1 VTCNSQSDRRQGSA
15 GAEPR
20 NSVNSEGMTE
30 TMKKAPE
37 EIAADLSKVVR
48 GDVYADIV
56 HRAAYSTDASIYRI
70 VPACVVAPRDAGDV
84 VAAVKYARDEGIAV
98 VARGAGSGL
107 AGEAL
112 CSGIVFDMTRH
123 TNKIISVDEDGAR
136 VVCEPGVVLSD
147 LNNYLAEYG
156 RKIGPDPSSAN
167 RATVGG
173 CVANNSTGAH
183 WLQYGY
189 MSEHVESIEGVL
201 SDGSL
206 VQFGNDVD
214 PMEVKDER
222 VRSIAGA
229 CARLISQNEAVI
241 KRALPKT
248 KRNRCG
254 YNIGGVHHDG
264 RIDLARLLAGSE
276 GTLAVFTK
284 ITLRTVAV
292 PAAKG
297 LLQLEFDSLAKMAEA
312 VPVIVG
318 SGAAA
323 CELMDRSLIDLAY
336 KALPEYRDILPA
348 GAAAVLT
355 VEHTGQDEDEVREK
369 IERTDSAVGEIASGR
384 RVVLDAAEQAR
395 IWKSR
400 KDAGPLLYRQR
411 SRRHPAEFMED
422 VSVNNEDLG
431 AYLAGLEKI
440 GKKYDI
446 KMSFFGHAGDGELHV
461 RPNLDLGEA
470 ADVEKMRAIAEEV
483 FSLAWSLGGTI
494 SGEHATG
501 LVRAGFVRRQYGDE
515 YYELLCHVK
524 KIFDP
529 ADLMNPGKII
539 NSDADAMVKNLRRA
553 DKILPG
559 KIETEL
565 LFDKDELALELE
577 QCYGCGLC
585 LSREP
590 DLRMCPVY
598 RALGEET
605 GSPRAKANLLHF
617 WVTGQL
623 EDRDFESAEF
633 RKFLDLCVNC
643 TACVQQCPSGVD
655 IPSLI
660 GVARAEYVRR
670 KGLRRA
676 EKVLSGNRYLGAL
689 GSFFGALANYV
700 VRSGIFKWVLEKTV
714 GIDRQREMPSFARG
728 SFLAAGRRH
737 LAAMGPIENPV
748 DKVAYFVD
756 TYANYNDH
764 ELGYAVLDVLRA
776 NGIEVTLPEQ
786 LPAPLPAIVYGDVKR
801 AKKDLAYSVR
811 HLAKA
816 VRDGYK
822 IVCSEPSA
830 ALCLKEELRRYVEG
844 ADAKLVCEN
853 TYELMSYLL
862 GLYREGKLRSPG
874 HAGEKP
880 RVKRGAKY
888 GGAAVEER
896 VGSGGEGQG
905 AEAGEPEEYVYHL
918 PCHLCAVGQERA
930 SIELLEGLCGVKVTD
945 LKAGCC
951 GLAGTYG
958 MQKKNYE
965 LSSNISA
972 GLWAA
977 LRSSGCEHVL
987 TECSACGMQIRH
999 ISDCVVTHPIKIL
1012 AEAYGK

>member
-1 VTCNSQSDRRQGSA
+1 
-15 GAEPR
+15 
-20 NSVNSEGMTE
+20 
-30 TMKKAPE
+30 MKKAPE
-37 EIAADLSKVVR
+37 EIAADLGKVVR

-84 VAAVKYARDEGIAV
+84 VAVVKYARDEGIAV

-112 CSGIVFDMTRH
+112 CSGIVFDMTRCM
-123 TNKIISVDEDGAR
+123 NKIISVDEDGTR

-173 CVANNSTGAH
+173 GVANNSTGAH

-189 MSEHVESIEGVL
+189 MGEHVESIEGVL
-201 SDGSL
+201 SDGS
-206 VQFGNDVD
+206 VVEFGNDVD
-214 PMEVKDER
+214 PKDVEDER

-241 KRALPKT
+241 KKSLPKT

-369 IERTDSAVGEIASGR
+369 IERTDSAVGEIANGR

-422 VSVNNEDLG
+422 VSVNNKDLG

-470 ADVEKMRAIAEEV
+470 ADVEKMRAIADEV

-515 YYELLCHVK
+515 YYELLRHVK

-553 DKILPG
+553 ERILPG

-565 LFDKDELALELE
+565 LFDKEELALELE

-633 RKFLDLCVNC
+633 RKLLDLCVNC
-643 TACVQQCPSGVD
+643 RACVQQCPSGVD
-655 IPSLI
+655 IPGLI
-660 GVARAEYVRR
+660 SVARAEYVRR

-689 GSFFGALANYV
+689 GSIFGALANYV
-700 VRSGIFKWVLEKTV
+700 MRSGIFKRVLEKTV

-728 SFLAAGRRH
+728 SFLTEGRRY
-737 LAAMGPIENPV
+737 LAAMGPIENPA

-776 NGIEVTLPEQ
+776 NGIEVILPEQ

-830 ALCLKEELRRYVEG
+830 ALCLKEELRRYVDG

-862 GLYREGKLRSPG
+862 GLYREGKL
-874 HAGEKP
+874 KP
-880 RVKRGAKY
+880 IETRDKGLLRCCTPRNDGAT
-888 GGAAVEER
+888 
-896 VGSGGEGQG
+896 GSGGEEQG
-905 AEAGEPEEYVYHL
+905 TEAGEPAEYVYHL

-977 LRSSGCEHVL
+977 LRSSGCEDVL

-1012 AEAYGK
+1012 AEAYGRSAKERMCG

>member
-1 VTCNSQSDRRQGSA
+1 
-15 GAEPR
+15 
-20 NSVNSEGMTE
+20 
-30 TMKKAPE
+30 
-37 EIAADLSKVVR
+37 
-48 GDVYADIV
+48 
-56 HRAAYSTDASIYRI
+56 
-70 VPACVVAPRDAGDV
+70 
-84 VAAVKYARDEGIAV
+84 
-98 VARGAGSGL
+98 
-107 AGEAL
+107 
-112 CSGIVFDMTRH
+112 
-123 TNKIISVDEDGAR
+123 
-136 VVCEPGVVLSD
+136 
-147 LNNYLAEYG
+147 
-156 RKIGPDPSSAN
+156 
-167 RATVGG
+167 
-173 CVANNSTGAH
+173 
-183 WLQYGY
+183 
-189 MSEHVESIEGVL
+189 
-201 SDGSL
+201 
-206 VQFGNDVD
+206 
-214 PMEVKDER
+214 
-222 VRSIAGA
+222 
-229 CARLISQNEAVI
+229 
-241 KRALPKT
+241 
-248 KRNRCG
+248 
-254 YNIGGVHHDG
+254 
-264 RIDLARLLAGSE
+264 
-276 GTLAVFTK
+276 
-284 ITLRTVAV
+284 
-292 PAAKG
+292 
-297 LLQLEFDSLAKMAEA
+297 
-312 VPVIVG
+312 
-318 SGAAA
+318 
-323 CELMDRSLIDLAY
+323 
-336 KALPEYRDILPA
+336 
-348 GAAAVLT
+348 
-355 VEHTGQDEDEVREK
+355 
-369 IERTDSAVGEIASGR
+369 
-384 RVVLDAAEQAR
+384 
-395 IWKSR
+395 
-400 KDAGPLLYRQR
+400 
-411 SRRHPAEFMED
+411 
-422 VSVNNEDLG
+422 
-431 AYLAGLEKI
+431 
-440 GKKYDI
+440 
-446 KMSFFGHAGDGELHV
+446 
-461 RPNLDLGEA
+461 
-470 ADVEKMRAIAEEV
+470 MRAIAEEV

-539 NSDADAMVKNLRRA
+539 NSDADAMVKNLRRG
-553 DKILPG
+553 DKILPE

-565 LFDKDELALELE
+565 LFDKGELALELE

-643 TACVQQCPSGVD
+643 RACVQQCPSGVD

-660 GVARAEYVRR
+660 SVARAEYVRR

-689 GSFFGALANYV
+689 GSIFGALANYV
-700 VRSGIFKWVLEKTV
+700 MRSGIFKRVLEKTV
-714 GIDRQREMPSFARG
+714 GIDRQREMPGFARG
-728 SFLAAGRRH
+728 SFLTAGRRY
-737 LAAMGPIENPV
+737 LAAMGPIENPA

-776 NGIEVTLPEQ
+776 NGIEVILPEQ

-801 AKKDLAYSVR
+801 AKKDLAYSAK
-811 HLAKA
+811 HLAEA
-816 VRDGYK
+816 AREGYK

-844 ADAKLVCEN
+844 ADAKVVSEN

-862 GLYREGKLRSPG
+862 GLYREGKLRSPS

-888 GGAAVEER
+888 GGAGVEER
-896 VGSGGEGQG
+896 VGSGGEEQG
-905 AEAGEPEEYVYHL
+905 AEASEPAEYVYHL

-999 ISDCVVTHPIKIL
+999 ISDCLVTHPIKIL
-1012 AEAYGK
+1012 AGAYGK